1 MTRPAPDASGAL
13 QGPAPAA
20 RIPALADRAGPRPA
34 AGGLHIHG
42 LVRHSELPNRRRRYM
57 SNQPAVTEPARR
69 KFLRGAAVAT
79 GAAAPGF
86 PMVARAQGP
95 ITMRWQSTRPQK
107 DIFHEYALD
116 FAKKVNDM
124 TGGDLKID
132 VLPAGAGGRAV
143 PPPPPLAEGAAAGGA
158 PGPGSFPRER
168 TAAARRGAGPGRGG
182 DGKKLLSWHKYG
194 GGKH

>member
-79 GAAAPGF
+79 GAAALGF

-95 ITMRWQSTRPQK
+95 ITMRWQDRKSTRLNSSHLV
-107 DIFHEYALD
+107 ISYAVFCLD
-116 FAKKVNDM
+116 KKK
-124 TGGDLKID
+124 T
-132 VLPAGAGGRAV
+132 RAHV
-143 PPPPPLAEGAAAGGA
+143 IVCPMRQL
-158 PGPGSFPRER
+158 
-168 TAAARRGAGPGRGG
+168 
-182 DGKKLLSWHKYG
+182 
-194 GGKH
+194 